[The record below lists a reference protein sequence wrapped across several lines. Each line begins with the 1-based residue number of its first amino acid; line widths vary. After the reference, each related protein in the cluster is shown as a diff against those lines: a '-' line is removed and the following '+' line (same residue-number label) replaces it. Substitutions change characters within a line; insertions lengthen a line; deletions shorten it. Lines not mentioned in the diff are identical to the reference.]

1 MKKVEETSFFSR
13 LAFGSTNEC
22 SSSSENEDEEEIYL
36 FAYLLYQKFA
46 QLKTAKQIV

>member
-22 SSSSENEDEEEIYL
+22 SSISENEDEEEIYL
-36 FAYLLYQKFA
+36 FAYLLYQKIRA
-46 QLKTAKQIV
+46 IKNC